1 MNQPVA
7 AAARTDRLQRSSLA
21 VGVVGLAICAGAGIF
36 SPTQFFRSYLLAFLF
51 WSGIPLGCLAVLM
64 LHHLTGGGWG
74 FLVRRP
80 IEAATRTLPAVALLA
95 VPLLLGI
102 PRLYI
107 WAHPDAVAADPLLLH
122 KRVYLN
128 APFFIARTVAY
139 FVIWIVLAR
148 VLNRWSAE
156 SDETGAP
163 SLTRRLYALSGPGL
177 VIYGLTMSFASLD
190 WLMSIEPDWFS
201 TIYSAVFMV
210 GQVLSALAFVT
221 ALLPLLGSTE
231 PLSAIAKPRYLN
243 DLGNMLLTF
252 VILWAYMAFSQFLII
267 WSGNL
272 TDEIGW
278 YLRRVRGG
286 WQWVAAGV
294 LAFHFALPFLLLLS
308 REIKRNARSLSKL
321 AGALLLMRFVDMVW
335 NVDPAFDPARLRVH
349 WMDWVAALG
358 VGGIWIAVFVRQ
370 LRNRPLLPLHDP
382 ELPQVLAGAAEG
394 AS

>member
-1 MNQPVA
+1 MSEPVA
-7 AAARTDRLQRSSLA
+7 SAARMDRLQRASLI
-21 VGVVGLAICAGAGIF
+21 VGVVGLAVCAGAGIF
-36 SPTQFFRSYLLAFLF
+36 DPARFFRSYLLAFLY

-64 LHHLTGGGWG
+64 LHYLTGGGWG
-74 FLVRRP
+74 FLIRRP
-80 IEAATRTLPAVALLA
+80 SEAATRTLPAVALLA

-128 APFFIARTVAY
+128 APFFTARAVAY
-139 FVIWIVLAR
+139 FVIWVVLAR
-148 VLNRWSAE
+148 ALNRWSAE
-156 SDETGAP
+156 LDETGAP
-163 SLTRRLYALSGPGL
+163 SLARRLYALSGPGL
-177 VIYGLTMSFASLD
+177 VLYGLTMSLASLD

-201 TIYSAVFMV
+201 TIYSAVFMA
-210 GQVLSALAFVT
+210 GQVLSALAFVI

-231 PLSAIAKPRYLN
+231 PLSAIVKPRYLN

-267 WSGNL
+267 RSGNL

-294 LAFHFALPFLLLLS
+294 FAFHFALPCLLLLS
-308 REIKRNARSLSKL
+308 REIKRNVRSLSRL

-370 LRNRPLLPLHDP
+370 LQKRPLLPLHDT

>member
-1 MNQPVA
+1 MSEPVA
-7 AAARTDRLQRSSLA
+7 LAARTDRLQRASLVVGVTGLA
-21 VGVVGLAICAGAGIF
+21 VCAAAGIF
-36 SPTQFFRSYLLAFLF
+36 DPARFFRSYLLAFLF
-51 WSGIPLGCLAVLM
+51 WTGIPLGCLAVLM

-74 FLVRRP
+74 FLIRRP
-80 IEAATRTLPAVALLA
+80 IEAATRTLPAVAILA

-102 PRLYI
+102 PRVYS
-107 WAHPDAVAADPLLLH
+107 WAHADAVADDPLLLH
-122 KRVYLN
+122 KQVYLN
-128 APFFIARTVAY
+128 VPFFVVRTVAY

-148 VLNRWSAE
+148 ALNRWSAE
-156 SDETGAP
+156 SDETALP
-163 SLTRRLYALSGPGL
+163 SVARRLYALSGPGL
-177 VIYGLTMSFASLD
+177 VLYGVTMSFASLD
-190 WLMSIEPDWFS
+190 WLMSLEPDWFS

-221 ALLPLLGSTE
+221 ALLPLLGSAE
-231 PLSAIAKPRYLN
+231 PLSTIVKPRYLN

-308 REIKRNARSLSKL
+308 REIKRNVRSLSKL

-349 WMDWVAALG
+349 LMDWVTALG
-358 VGGIWIAVFVRQ
+358 VGGIWFAVFVRQ
-370 LRNRPLLPLHDP
+370 LHQRPLLPLHDP
-382 ELPQVLAGAAEG
+382 ELPEVLAGAAEG